1 MVNNI
6 KLAPEFAYNAGDNW
20 FSRVWDQTRFTLA
33 KEILAKDCEYKSTG
47 IPGALEKIGDA
58 GLWIV
63 EEFPRKVWTVMNDP
77 RVVTAAATAFAML
90 AVSFAF
96 YPTATYLALKGVVAL
111 LPVISFE
118 TVRFTAWAVSM
129 VVIASAGFGR
139 GLGRWCNTELRNHYY
154 DAPVQPVAQEGQA
167 RPAAQAPVDRK
178 D

>member
-1 MVNNI
+1 MANNI
-6 KLAPEFAYNAGDNW
+6 QLAPGIAYRARADW
-20 FSRVWDQTRFTLA
+20 FTRVWDQTAFTLT
-33 KEILAKDCEYKSTG
+33 KNIGPHPREG
-47 IPGALEKIGDA
+47 VPGALETVGDY

-63 EEFPRKVWTVMNDP
+63 EELPRKVWRIMNDP

-96 YPTATYLALKGVVAL
+96 YPTATYLALKAVAAL

-118 TVRFTAWAVSM
+118 TVRFTAWALSM

-154 DAPVQPVAQEGQA
+154 NPPVPEGQGA
-167 RPAAQAPVDRK
+167 VNRA
-178 D
+178 